1 MLYASKGLLFH
12 SALFGTCNDSH
23 DTGLGNINFCDQID
37 FAMFATCSLLISML
51 VQTAFARRGPQFL
64 RNLYKLRLEWL
75 QI

>member
-1 MLYASKGLLFH
+1 MLYVSKGLLFH
-12 SALFGTCNDSH
+12 SALFATCNDRQVTKS
-23 DTGLGNINFCDQID
+23 LGITTAAISS
-37 FAMFATCSLLISML
+37 ATAATCSLLISML